1 MNSDVRNTPPTNGRP
16 ASPEATVANT
26 IAAVAE
32 LAQQSQRAATPAA
45 SSTASEGSPR
55 AMSDSVRS
63 AKPAQQSRGGATSA
77 ALSTAARG
85 RPVAKSD
92 SVRLAEPAQQ
102 RRGAAISAAT
112 SGTGRGGP
120 PALSDSMRSAAIAG
134 WSIIA
139 IFFGG
144 FGAWAVTAP
153 LNGAVVAN
161 GFVKVETNRKS
172 VQHLDGGIVKELR
185 VKEGDRVAAGDVLI
199 VLDDTQARAEYD
211 VLWQQ
216 YLVLRATEERLRA
229 ELAQQAALTIP
240 DDLKALASDLVFSG
254 VWRGQVHQ
262 FESRLAALAGQRN
275 VINEKIAQLEAQITG
290 GQAQAKAYRAQ
301 LESVKKER
309 DDIEP
314 LVKRGLIAQPRYLQ
328 LERSGAGLEGQEADT
343 LANIAKARQAIAE
356 QMQQMAQLDYDRMTE
371 VSKDL
376 RDTQSKLLE
385 VIPKLSNAKAVLGRM
400 EIRTPYTGY
409 VVGLTAFSVGG
420 VITKGDKILDVVPEQ
435 ESLVIEA
442 QIPVDDISEVH
453 QNMRADVH
461 LTAYKARITPVVRG
475 TTTLVSA
482 DRLTDKRGDNPYSY
496 YTALVTVDQSDLEA
510 LPNVRLY
517 PGMPATVMFPTVERT
532 AFNYLI
538 GPLVMSFNRAFRQ
551 K

>member
-1 MNSDVRNTPPTNGRP
+1 MKSTVRNAVPTGTKGP
-16 ASPEATVANT
+16 SLEAMVTDT
-26 IAAVAE
+26 MAAMAE
-32 LAQQSQRAATPAA
+32 LAQQSRRAATSTATSTEAPTRSAELSQPSRRAAAPVATPAA
-45 SSTASEGSPR
+45 A
-55 AMSDSVRS
+55 
-63 AKPAQQSRGGATSA
+63 RGGASA
-77 ALSTAARG
+77 
-85 RPVAKSD
+85 V
-92 SVRLAEPAQQ
+92 
-102 RRGAAISAAT
+102 
-112 SGTGRGGP
+112 
-120 PALSDSMRSAAIAG
+120 SDSMRSAAIAG
-134 WSIIA
+134 WAIIA

-185 VKEGDRVAAGDVLI
+185 VKEGDWVNAGDVLI

-211 VLWQQ
+211 VLRQQ
-216 YLVLRATEERLRA
+216 YLVLRATEERLRG
-229 ELAQQAALTIP
+229 ELAQRAALTIP
-240 DDLKALASDLVFSG
+240 DEFKALADDPVFSA
-254 VWRGQVHQ
+254 VWRGQVSQ
-262 FESRLAALAGQRN
+262 FESRLSAIAGQRN
-275 VINEKIAQLEAQITG
+275 VISEKIAQLEAQISG
-290 GQAQAKAYRAQ
+290 GEAQAKAYKAQ

-328 LERSGAGLEGQEADT
+328 LERSGAGLEGQAADT

-356 QMQQMAQLDYDRMTE
+356 QVQQMAQLDYDRMTE
-371 VSKDL
+371 VNKDL
-376 RDTQSKLLE
+376 RDTQAKLLE
-385 VIPKLSNAKAVLGRM
+385 VIPKLSNAKAVLSRM
-400 EIRTPYTGY
+400 EIRSPYTGY
-409 VVGLTAFSVGG
+409 IVGLTAFSVGG
-420 VITKGDKILDVVPEQ
+420 VITKGDKILDIVPQQ

-453 QNMRADVH
+453 PNMRADVH

-475 TTTLVSA
+475 TATVISA
-482 DRLTDKRGDNPYSY
+482 DRLTDSKSGNSY
-496 YTALVTVDQSDLEA
+496 FTALVSVDQDELAA

-532 AFNYLI
+532 AFNYVI